1 MPLSATDRIEALADA
16 LPFIQKLQGLPLVIK
31 YGGSAM
37 EEEHIINRTLDDV
50 ALLQAVGLKPVI
62 VHGGGKAISA
72 RMRDAGIKP
81 VFVGG
86 LRLTDAVSMRIVAET
101 LDDVVNP
108 LIVAKLKAAGCKAVG
123 LSGRD
128 YIEAKRA
135 APVPTNDG
143 LVELGAVGDVERI
156 SLDGIHRALERGEV
170 PVMSPIGNDAD
181 GQDLNVNADTVAGA
195 TAAALGAGRLV
206 YISDVLGLMRDPKQ
220 ADSLIPSLQSVAISR
235 LLDDGIIVGGMIPKV
250 ESALLALSRGVERAH
265 LIDGRIPHAL
275 LMALFTPHG
284 IGTEILP

>member
-1 MPLSATDRIEALADA
+1 
-16 LPFIQKLQGLPLVIK
+16 
-31 YGGSAM
+31 
-37 EEEHIINRTLDDV
+37 
-50 ALLQAVGLKPVI
+50 
-62 VHGGGKAISA
+62 
-72 RMRDAGIKP
+72 MRDAGIKP

-108 LIVAKLKAAGCKAVG
+108 MIVAKLKAAGCKAVG

-128 YIEAKRA
+128 FIEAKRA
-135 APVPTNDG
+135 AAVPTNDG
-143 LVELGAVGDVERI
+143 MVDLGSVGDVERV
-156 SLDGIHRALERGEV
+156 SLDGIHRALERGEI
-170 PVMSPIGNDAD
+170 PVMSPIGCDPD

-220 ADSLIPSLQSVAISR
+220 PDSLIPSLQSVAISR
-235 LLDDGIIVGGMIPKV
+235 LLDDGIIVGGMIPKI
-250 ESALLALSRGVERAH
+250 ESALLALSRGVERVH